1 MKGCNNYFTLKSGS
15 AAPKREGCN
24 NYGSYG
30 TSKSKS
36 NIKLLSVIYLGKTK
50 TFQNLII
57 TVKNVPT
64 PPQNYKADKLFEL
77 GGSWSKNVFIDIFFK
92 FKTNI
97 N

>member
-64 PPQNYKADKLFEL
+64 PPKITKQTNYL
-77 GGSWSKNVFIDIFFK
+77 SWEGVGAKMYLLIFFLNLK
-92 FKTNI
+92 QI
-97 N
+97 